1 MFETVCQDIT
11 LQRRRQWEIA
21 EIAKGRVERL
31 GNGGTD
37 AAAGLLLE
45 RQWPWTKTVQVT
57 HCHLA
62 MAPDTA
68 DHWVEGEATKPTECG
83 AQPLA
88 ISHEAKSA
96 GIHVQNA
103 LEDAGYDIGG
113 VL

>member
-1 MFETVCQDIT
+1 
-11 LQRRRQWEIA
+11 
-21 EIAKGRVERL
+21 
-31 GNGGTD
+31 
-37 AAAGLLLE
+37 
-45 RQWPWTKTVQVT
+45 
-57 HCHLA
+57 